1 MARQTHLDHLA
12 SVSLFSACSKKEL
25 QAVAKR
31 TDEVTIPAGKTLC
44 EQGTIGREAFII
56 VSGTAEVRRNKKKLA
71 DIGPGTCVG
80 ELSLLDHQTR
90 TASVIATSDLTVLV
104 IGVREFAGLIDEV
117 PPITHK
123 LMKAMASKIREL
135 DVKAYG

>member
-1 MARQTHLDHLA
+1 M
-12 SVSLFSACSKKEL
+12 
-25 QAVAKR
+25 AKR
-31 TDEVTIPAGKTLC
+31 TDEVTIPSGKTLC

-56 VSGTAEVRRNKKKLA
+56 VSGTAEVRRNKKKVA
-71 DIGPGTCVG
+71 DIGAGTCVG
-80 ELSLLDHQTR
+80 ELSLLDHQPR

-104 IGVREFAGLIDEV
+104 IGVREFAALIDEV